1 MTEEVRDWWEA
12 IAEYFQDE
20 IDMDVGINWTGQWAP
35 DVDLFTDAEL
45 DGAQVLE
52 LGCGGGQCTVA
63 IAQRGA
69 TVTGIDLS
77 AAQLAHARELA
88 AEHGVGVEFLRADV
102 TDLGMFADESFDVA
116 FNAWVFQWVGDLAA
130 CFTETCRVLRPGGR
144 FVFSMPH
151 PYYDLLDPDSGAV
164 ADSYFDTGRQVISH
178 DGMEVD
184 HVTYRH
190 SVSDVHNA
198 LRAAGFE
205 IDRLLEPGTDDPDA
219 YGSGPWG
226 EHVPALLSKIPSVLI
241 VDARKPGAY
250 TGRRKP

>member
-12 IAEYFQDE
+12 RADGFQDE

-45 DGAQVLE
+45 EGAQVLE

-63 IAQRGA
+63 VAQRGA
-69 TVTGIDLS
+69 DVTGIDLS
-77 AAQLAHARELA
+77 AAQLAHARDLA
-88 AEHGVGVEFLRADV
+88 AEHDVDAELLQGDV

-130 CFTETCRVLRPGGR
+130 CFDETYRVLRPGSR

-151 PYYDLLDPDSGAV
+151 PFFDIVDADSLQV
-164 ADSYFDTGRQVISH
+164 VDSYFDTGRHVISY
-178 DGMEVD
+178 DGEDID

-190 SVSDVHNA
+190 SVSGVHNA
-198 LRAAGFE
+198 LRTAEFE
-205 IDRLLEPGTDDPDA
+205 IERMLEPGTDDPDA

-226 EHVPALLSKIPSVLI
+226 EFVPELLHRVPSVLI
-241 VDARKPGAY
+241 VDAVKP
-250 TGRRKP
+250 PV